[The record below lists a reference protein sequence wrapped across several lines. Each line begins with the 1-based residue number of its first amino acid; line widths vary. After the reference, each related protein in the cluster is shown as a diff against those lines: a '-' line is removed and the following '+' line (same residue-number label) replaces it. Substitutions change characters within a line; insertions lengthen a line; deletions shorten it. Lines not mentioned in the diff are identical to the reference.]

1 MHSGDE
7 PRRKATSM
15 PHSPLLLLLA
25 TLAATAATA
34 APAEDDDGY
43 EQTEALP
50 QDELEGS
57 SRFSLMTGWR
67 YAPNGRFF
75 DQYYSHPDR
84 RGLERARGT
93 IGGPLLMGCF
103 AFSPINLIEVGID
116 LIATYERMELTG
128 QPGLNVVGVGA
139 IVDLRF
145 QHKFE
150 LGRYG
155 LVPSA
160 GILLGPMFVASFFD
174 GEDAVESA
182 PQAFGVSVGATLH
195 LSDVWGLR
203 FDYRLLTGRGEAE
216 DIGPFEAAGSWFSVG
231 INYQFP
237 SKPARPLRR
246 MF

>member
-1 MHSGDE
+1 M
-7 PRRKATSM
+7 PR
-15 PHSPLLLLLA
+15 SPFLLLLLA
-25 TLAATAATA
+25 TLTTTAVAA
-34 APAEDDDGY
+34 APPEDDGY
-43 EQTEALP
+43 EETEEMP

-67 YAPNGRFF
+67 YAPNDRFY
-75 DQYYSHPDR
+75 DLYYARPKHQ
-84 RGLERARGT
+84 GLERAHGV

-116 LIATYERMELTG
+116 LFATYERMEFTG
-128 QPGLNVVGVGA
+128 KPGLNAVGVGA
-139 IVDLRF
+139 LIDVRF

-150 LGRYG
+150 IGRYG

-174 GEDAVESA
+174 GGYAVESGS
-182 PQAFGVSVGATLH
+182 QSFGVTAGATLY

-216 DIGPFEAAGSWFSVG
+216 DIGSFDAGGSWFSVG
-231 INYQFP
+231 LNYQFP
-237 SKPARPLRR
+237 TKPARPLRR